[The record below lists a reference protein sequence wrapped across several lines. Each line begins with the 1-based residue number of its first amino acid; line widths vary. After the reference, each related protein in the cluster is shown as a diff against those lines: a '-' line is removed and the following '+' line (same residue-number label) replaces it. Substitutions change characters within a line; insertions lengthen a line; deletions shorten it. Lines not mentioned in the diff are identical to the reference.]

1 MAKAVGHGRKL
12 WVHRGARPGDPPYGD
27 IDAMERWKV
36 SQAKEN
42 DRLATQREK
51 MRAISGSEVAYRME
65 HGGLDGMDL
74 SGLDIVENCPMCFS
88 VMTTSDGDLFTCSN
102 RKCRHEMSA

>member
-42 DRLATQREK
+42 DRLATQRGK
-51 MRAISGSEVAYRME
+51 MRALCGSEVEYRMK
-65 HGGLDGMDL
+65 HGGFESMDL
-74 SGLDIVENCPMCFS
+74 SGLDMIEVCPMCSS
-88 VMTTSDGDLFTCSN
+88 VMTTIGGDTFICGN
-102 RKCRHEMSA
+102 RKCGYEVMA